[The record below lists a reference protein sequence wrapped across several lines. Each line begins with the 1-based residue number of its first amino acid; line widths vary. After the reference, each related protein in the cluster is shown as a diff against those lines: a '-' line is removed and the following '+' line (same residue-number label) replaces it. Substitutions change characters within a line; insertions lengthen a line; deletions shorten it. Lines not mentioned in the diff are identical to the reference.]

1 MGERMSELNLSVA
14 GPVLRILLLGEG
26 LDASGIDRKHVL
38 DRVPD
43 MGQPVPDLPD
53 VLVAAGNAVG
63 PELIDWLSAP
73 LRAELPIVLVTDQEA
88 ADAAGTLLGHNV
100 IAFLA
105 PEDGPDALAG
115 TLVAIEGR
123 VGRVAED
130 STLMRF
136 GDSLGRMTG
145 EPLPLA
151 GRVEALR
158 REAERVARALEE
170 MITERD
176 ADGTPAR
183 PIDAQRIRTH
193 IKARRMRERF
203 FPAELFA
210 DPAWDILLDLAAAER
225 EGRAVSVSSLCIAAS
240 VPTTTGLRWIKAM
253 VDRGLLAREPDPDD
267 ARRAFIR
274 MTPPTSGAMDSCL
287 EACFNLPGL

>member
-1 MGERMSELNLSVA
+1 MSDLNLSVA
-14 GPVLRILLLGEG
+14 GPALRILLLGEDI
-26 LDASGIDRKHVL
+26 DASGIDRRHIV
-38 DRVPD
+38 DRAD
-43 MGQPVPDLPD
+43 HIGQRVPDLPD
-53 VLVAAGNAVG
+53 VLVAAGHAVG
-63 PELIDWLSAP
+63 PELIEWLAAP
-73 LRAELPIVLVTDQEA
+73 LRADLPIVLVTDQA
-88 ADAAGTLLGHNV
+88 TVDAAGTLLGHNV
-100 IAFLA
+100 IAFLS

-115 TLVAIEGR
+115 TLVSLEGR

-130 STLMRF
+130 STLLRY
-136 GDSLGRMTG
+136 GDSLGRLSG
-145 EPLPLA
+145 EPLPLV

-176 ADGTPAR
+176 TDGAPAR
-183 PIDAQRIRTH
+183 PVDAHRIRAH
-193 IKARRMRERF
+193 IKARRMRDRF
-203 FPAELFA
+203 FPSDLFA

-225 EGRAVSVSSLCIAAS
+225 EGGAVSVSSLCIAAS

-253 VDRGLLAREPDPDD
+253 VDRGMLAREPDPDD

-274 MTPPTSGAMDSCL
+274 MTPPTSSAMDACL